1 MPIFFWRAPRASRLR
16 VAVLAALSFPTA
28 ALADPA
34 PETRSPPDASTLDA
48 VHVQGHR
55 SPIHAE
61 RALTPGGVS
70 VVDGESF
77 HRRPVTNMADALRYV
92 PGVWI
97 ESSTGGDAVFVSS
110 RGSNLDATGYD
121 GNGIKLFQ
129 DGLPVST
136 ADGNNHNRFLDPA
149 AARHVVVARGAN
161 ALTYGASNLGGAIDF
176 ISPTARDS
184 PPAQAAFAGGSHGL
198 WSGRLS
204 GGGVSGVS
212 GESVVSDESIT
223 GVVPSSLAVVVVSPL
238 LLTDALS
245 EGLSDVPGVSGMVD
259 GPGSGSVTVGG
270 AEDCGVGAGVTSEV
284 FVGVPALGVTEGTM
298 LGAGSPLPLGAEDCD
313 EQPKASPRPETDKS
327 NTDGKNDFI
336 RVPERRR
343 SDFTQRNTIVT
354 GSTYPGHTGVRKLG
368 GRGAGIRR
376 MGAHTS
382 PRCFVAIAAG

>member
-1 MPIFFWRAPRASRLR
+1 MGSVP
-16 VAVLAALSFPTA
+16 
-28 ALADPA
+28 
-34 PETRSPPDASTLDA
+34 
-48 VHVQGHR
+48 
-55 SPIHAE
+55 
-61 RALTPGGVS
+61 S
-70 VVDGESF
+70 VVYRSSAAGSV
-77 HRRPVTNMADALRYV
+77 PAMLPTIVTINEPSNV
-92 PGVWI
+92 P
-97 ESSTGGDAVFVSS
+97 
-110 RGSNLDATGYD
+110 
-121 GNGIKLFQ
+121 
-129 DGLPVST
+129 
-136 ADGNNHNRFLDPA
+136 
-149 AARHVVVARGAN
+149 
-161 ALTYGASNLGGAIDF
+161 LGTENS
-176 ISPTARDS
+176 IS
-184 PPAQAAFAGGSHGL
+184 
-198 WSGRLS
+198 LS
-204 GGGVSGVS
+204 GVSGVS

-354 GSTYPGHTGVRKLG
+354 ESTYPGHTAREKARRSRRGDSTN
-368 GRGAGIRR
+368 GRTHLTVPFRCDNGLVEDPVLLFDRCR
-376 MGAHTS
+376 VSPTAHTCGVGDAKYQLQVE
-382 PRCFVAIAAG
+382 RTQRLWVATRSRRLRSVFEERRRLIEVGPARHLQAQDERPLHERHLPQRRRDEWHIVRGCRRAKALGSARART